1 MSIKKQLLEQCGDLV
16 GMRLRLLQNSIL
28 DIENSL
34 NSETKSSAG
43 DKHETG
49 RAMIQ
54 LEREKLGNQLRIVEE
69 QRNILKRIR
78 IDKTNDTVVLGSL
91 VTTTKAN
98 YFIAVSVG
106 EISIQGISYYA
117 ISLNTP
123 VGQLLLSKQVGET
136 VMFRGEPQEIIKIL

>member
-78 IDKTNDTVVLGSL
+78 IDKTNHTVALGSI
-91 VTTTKAN
+91 VTTNKAN
-98 YFIAVSVG
+98 YFIS
-106 EISIQGISYYA
+106 ISAGKISADGISYYA

-123 VGQLLLSKQVGET
+123 IGQLLFSKRVGET
-136 VMFRGEPQEIIKIL
+136 VIFRDETQEIIKIL

>member
-16 GMRLRLLQNSIL
+16 GMRLRLLQKSIL

-78 IDKTNDTVVLGSL
+78 IDKTNHTVVLGSL

-106 EISIQGISYYA
+106 EISIDGISYYA

>member
-1 MSIKKQLLEQCGDLV
+1 MNIKSQLLKQCEGLI
-16 GMRLRLLQNSIL
+16 GMRMRRLQNAIL

-54 LEREKLGNQLRIVEE
+54 LEREKLGNQLRVVEE
-69 QRNILKRIR
+69 QNNILKRIK
-78 IDKTNDTVVLGSL
+78 IDNNNETVALGSI
-91 VTTTKAN
+91 VTTNKAN
-98 YFIAVSVG
+98 YFISVSAG
-106 EISIQGISYYA
+106 EISADGISYYA

-123 VGQLLLSKQVGET
+123 IGQLLFSKRVGET
-136 VMFRGEPQEIIKIL
+136 VIFRDETQEIIKIL

>member
-78 IDKTNDTVVLGSL
+78 IDKTNHTVVLGSL

-106 EISIQGISYYA
+106 EISIDGISYYA